1 MLEPKKS
8 LGQVFLSDP
17 NLLEKVAE
25 LAEPGGRIVVE
36 VGAGD
41 GRLTELLARDA
52 EVVYAVEMDAGLYEQ
67 LKERFGGSPNVI
79 PVCRDARELDLT
91 EAVFAL
97 ASNKKVRVVGN
108 LPYCSFVHI
117 LLALMGQLE
126 RIDDIRVMGQ
136 REMAERLMAAPN
148 TPEYGR
154 LSVTMQARTAVRRLL
169 TVPRAAFW
177 PRPNVDSAV
186 VAMTPRKTPFASK
199 ETLKQFDE
207 FVKAAFAHRR
217 KTLINSLS
225 QGEAFRER
233 GEAVGRLL
241 GQSGMSPACRPQEI
255 AVDEYVSLFEKLACM
270 AGYHEA
276 KKLY

>member
-25 LAEPGGRIVVE
+25 LAEPRGRVIVE
-36 VGAGD
+36 IGAGD

-52 EVVYAVEMDAGLYEQ
+52 EVVFAVEIDRGLYER
-67 LKERFGGSPNVI
+67 LKQRFRGSPNVI

-91 EAVFAL
+91 EAVFGL
-97 ASNKKVRVVGN
+97 ASNKKVRIVGN

-117 LLALMGQLE
+117 LLALMSQLG

-136 REMAERLMAAPN
+136 KEMTERLVAAPN

-154 LSVTMQARTAVRRLL
+154 LSVTTQARTNVRRLL
-169 TVPRAAFW
+169 TVPRTAFW

-186 VAMTPRKTPFASK
+186 VALTPRTPPLASE
-199 ETLKQFDE
+199 ETLKRLDE
-207 FVKAAFAHRR
+207 FVTAAFAHRR
-217 KTLINSLS
+217 KTLVNSVS
-225 QGEAFRER
+225 QSEAFRDQK
-233 GEAVGRLL
+233 EAIARLL
-241 GQSGMSPACRPQEI
+241 ARSGISCACRPQEI
-255 AVDEYVSLFEKLACM
+255 AVDEYVSLFEELARI
-270 AGYHEA
+270 AG
-276 KKLY
+276 